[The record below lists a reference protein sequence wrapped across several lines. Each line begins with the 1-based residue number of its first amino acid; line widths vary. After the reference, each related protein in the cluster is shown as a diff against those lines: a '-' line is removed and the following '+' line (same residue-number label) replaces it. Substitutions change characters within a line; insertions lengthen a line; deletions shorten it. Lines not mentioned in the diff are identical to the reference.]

1 MFKLSFKRGQTSLEL
16 FILMLVVMLGAA
28 VVATEMSKV
37 SFESNTTTDIKYTTL
52 GAFATGGSFV
62 YNDHS
67 GKNTGGYD
75 KDNEKDLEDLLKN
88 ETKDKD
94 KDGDKDVYELGE
106 GSLYIELVGNS
117 HALITKDEIPNGIWI
132 SGYIEIPEKEKKDKE
147 EDDKEDD
154 KDDYS
159 KDTENDD
166 KDKEKDDDKDN
177 HSADKD
183 NDNDKDTEDKNND
196 EKDKSSNKEY
206 LYNANGTISGH
217 IKLKG
222 NEELSLG
229 HLFTVNELVVNV
241 KGGGGKKEFASLD
254 VKVPSIGKFTIGKLK
269 LKDDEEEIKEEKING
284 NVKINVDSS
293 KIGEFNVKEIKGDA
307 ELNMDSS
314 IISEF
319 YVKKVGGHATLTFI
333 NSYVGIFNVHDKI
346 DGSSNIIFDN
356 TKVGNFDVNKEI
368 KGNVKFIQSN
378 ITKCTAKKID
388 GEMEFINSNVKNFV
402 VAKEIKNKANIV
414 FSGSNI
420 TTFRIEKELDDAEIT
435 FVNSNVGEL
444 YVKKYKLKHNL
455 ITIENSKVDSITVE
469 EWDEHKDSEIII
481 KNSHVNSTYYEYAIM
496 NRSGIFPK

>member
-154 KDDYS
+154 KDDYHYLYPHYGCLCHHLFLYLYH
-159 KDTENDD
+159 
-166 KDKEKDDDKDN
+166 
-177 HSADKD
+177 HSQYPYYSRLYHLLYHL
-183 NDNDKDTEDKNND
+183 TEDKNND

-206 LYNANGTISGH
+206 LYNANGT
-217 IKLKG
+217 
-222 NEELSLG
+222 
-229 HLFTVNELVVNV
+229 FQDT
-241 KGGGGKKEFASLD
+241 
-254 VKVPSIGKFTIGKLK
+254 
-269 LKDDEEEIKEEKING
+269 
-284 NVKINVDSS
+284 
-293 KIGEFNVKEIKGDA
+293 
-307 ELNMDSS
+307 LN
-314 IISEF
+314 
-319 YVKKVGGHATLTFI
+319 
-333 NSYVGIFNVHDKI
+333 
-346 DGSSNIIFDN
+346 
-356 TKVGNFDVNKEI
+356 
-368 KGNVKFIQSN
+368 
-378 ITKCTAKKID
+378 
-388 GEMEFINSNVKNFV
+388 
-402 VAKEIKNKANIV
+402 
-414 FSGSNI
+414 
-420 TTFRIEKELDDAEIT
+420 
-435 FVNSNVGEL
+435 
-444 YVKKYKLKHNL
+444 
-455 ITIENSKVDSITVE
+455 
-469 EWDEHKDSEIII
+469 
-481 KNSHVNSTYYEYAIM
+481 
-496 NRSGIFPK
+496 

>member
-75 KDNEKDLEDLLKN
+75 KDNEKDLEDLLN
-88 ETKDKD
+88 
-94 KDGDKDVYELGE
+94 
-106 GSLYIELVGNS
+106 
-117 HALITKDEIPNGIWI
+117 
-132 SGYIEIPEKEKKDKE
+132 
-147 EDDKEDD
+147 
-154 KDDYS
+154 
-159 KDTENDD
+159 
-166 KDKEKDDDKDN
+166 DKDN

-333 NSYVGIFNVHDKI
+333 NSYVGIFNVHDK
-346 DGSSNIIFDN
+346 
-356 TKVGNFDVNKEI
+356 
-368 KGNVKFIQSN
+368 
-378 ITKCTAKKID
+378 
-388 GEMEFINSNVKNFV
+388 
-402 VAKEIKNKANIV
+402 
-414 FSGSNI
+414 
-420 TTFRIEKELDDAEIT
+420 
-435 FVNSNVGEL
+435 
-444 YVKKYKLKHNL
+444 
-455 ITIENSKVDSITVE
+455 
-469 EWDEHKDSEIII
+469 
-481 KNSHVNSTYYEYAIM
+481 
-496 NRSGIFPK
+496 